1 MVPMKC
7 TSNDE
12 TRIICPMQRRH
23 QAIPLEQAAR
33 EAPVLGTL
41 MEQAQLSR
49 ACGACIARLV
59 PELLRPHISYGL
71 VDAGEWCVLVKGHAV
86 AAKARQLLPLWVA
99 QLKREGFAVERIRL
113 RLQEH

>member
-1 MVPMKC
+1 
-7 TSNDE
+7 
-12 TRIICPMQRRH
+12 MQRRH

-49 ACGACIARLV
+49 ACGACIAQLV

-99 QLKREGFAVERIRL
+99 ALCWP
-113 RLQEH
+113 